1 MELITHCEQ
10 QINEKKKKQFIRTWN
25 FLYFCHLLCTK
36 HYRTIK
42 RSHKAALYIYFFS
55 FFHPIQQEEAEQS
68 SRTAECPKIIIIT
81 IITASCRFTQEYSR
95 HVNNVQVQ
103 SVAMIITVKRN
114 YAERLALRRSRG
126 FARGCGK
133 PGSYERAKHAKRGL
147 WSDSLPRLGV
157 EKFWTVTVKSFA
169 VTCTPTM

>member
-10 QINEKKKKQFIRTWN
+10 QINEKKKEKKTIYQHETFCTSVIYYVQSTTGQLNALTRQHCIYIFFLSFIQYSKR
-25 FLYFCHLLCTK
+25 
-36 HYRTIK
+36 K
-42 RSHKAALYIYFFS
+42 RSKAAGR
-55 FFHPIQQEEAEQS
+55 QS
-68 SRTAECPKIIIIT
+68 VQKIIIIT

-157 EKFWTVTVKSFA
+157 EKF
-169 VTCTPTM
+169 

>member
-1 MELITHCEQ
+1 M
-10 QINEKKKKQFIRTWN
+10 KRKKKQFIRTWN

-42 RSHKAALYIYFFS
+42 RSHKAALYIYFFLS
-55 FFHPIQQEEAEQS
+55 FIQYSKRKRSKAAGRQS
-68 SRTAECPKIIIIT
+68 VQKIIIIT

>member
-1 MELITHCEQ
+1 MKR
-10 QINEKKKKQFIRTWN
+10 KKKKKTIYQHETFCTSVIYYVQSTTGQLNALTRQHCIYIFFLSFIQYSKR
-25 FLYFCHLLCTK
+25 
-36 HYRTIK
+36 K
-42 RSHKAALYIYFFS
+42 RSKAAGR
-55 FFHPIQQEEAEQS
+55 QS
-68 SRTAECPKIIIIT
+68 VQKIIIIT

-157 EKFWTVTVKSFA
+157 EKF
-169 VTCTPTM
+169 

>member
-1 MELITHCEQ
+1 MKR
-10 QINEKKKKQFIRTWN
+10 KKKKKTIYQHETFCTSVIYYVQSTTGQLNALTRQHCIYIFFFLSFIQYSKR
-25 FLYFCHLLCTK
+25 
-36 HYRTIK
+36 K
-42 RSHKAALYIYFFS
+42 RSKAAGR
-55 FFHPIQQEEAEQS
+55 QS
-68 SRTAECPKIIIIT
+68 VQKIIIIT

-157 EKFWTVTVKSFA
+157 EKF
-169 VTCTPTM
+169 